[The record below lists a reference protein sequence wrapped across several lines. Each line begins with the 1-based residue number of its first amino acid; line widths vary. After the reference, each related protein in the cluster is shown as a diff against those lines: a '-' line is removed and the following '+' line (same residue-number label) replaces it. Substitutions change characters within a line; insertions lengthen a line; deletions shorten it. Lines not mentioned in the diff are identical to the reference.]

1 MVKGEKSMEQSAL
14 KQARRV
20 VVKVGSA
27 LLTNDGRGLDRQMIE
42 NLAAQICT
50 LVRDGKEVVFVSS
63 GAIAEGV
70 LRLGWS
76 KRPERICELQAA
88 AAVGQMGLVQAYET
102 AFSAH
107 GVKTA
112 QILLTHADLSN
123 RERYLNAREALLELL
138 RLGVVPIIN
147 ENDTVVTD
155 EIKVGDNDTL
165 GALVT
170 NLIEA
175 DVLVILTD
183 QRGLYTADPR
193 KDPLAQF
200 VSEASAGDPALEKMA
215 GGAASSLSKGGMI
228 TKILAAKR
236 AARSGSSTVIAC
248 GREENVLPRLAQGEA
263 IGTQLT
269 AVHAPWHARAKWLAD
284 QLRAQGLVVL
294 DDGAAKALMEKKTS
308 LLPVGIKAV
317 QGDFVRGDVVG
328 CLAPDGTEI
337 ARGLVNYDSSQLRL
351 IAGKHCEEFAAI
363 LGFSGPEEAVHRDNM
378 VMIAGKDNQ
387 AP

>member
-1 MVKGEKSMEQSAL
+1 
-14 KQARRV
+14 
-20 VVKVGSA
+20 
-27 LLTNDGRGLDRQMIE
+27 MIE
-42 NLAAQICT
+42 NLASQICS
-50 LVRDGKEVVFVSS
+50 LVHDGKEVVFVSS

-102 AFSAH
+102 AFSSH

-193 KDPLAQF
+193 KDPTAKF

-215 GGAASSLSKGGMI
+215 GGAASTLSKGGMI

-236 AARSGSSTVIAC
+236 AARSGSSTVIAY

-269 AVHAPWHARAKWLAD
+269 AVQAPWHARANWLAD

-294 DDGAAKALMEKKTS
+294 DAGAAQALSEKKTS

-337 ARGLVNYDSSQLRL
+337 ARGLVNYDSAQLRL
-351 IAGKHCEEFAAI
+351 IAGRHCDDFAAI

-378 VMIAGKDNQ
+378 VMLVSKENKQ
-387 AP
+387 R

>member
-1 MVKGEKSMEQSAL
+1 MEQSAL

-50 LVRDGKEVVFVSS
+50 LVRDRKEVVFVSS

-70 LRLGWS
+70 LCLGWS

-294 DDGAAKALMEKKTS
+294 DAGAAKALMEKKTS

-351 IAGKHCEEFAAI
+351 IVGKHCEEFAAI

-378 VMIAGKDNQ
+378 VMIVGKDNQ

>member
-1 MVKGEKSMEQSAL
+1 MEQSAL

-50 LVRDGKEVVFVSS
+50 LVRDRKEVVFVSS

-228 TKILAAKR
+228 TKILAARR

-294 DDGAAKALMEKKTS
+294 DAGAAKALMEKKTS

>member
-1 MVKGEKSMEQSAL
+1 MEQSAL
-14 KQARRV
+14 KNARRV

-42 NLAAQICT
+42 NLASQICS
-50 LVRDGKEVVFVSS
+50 LVHDGKEVVFVSS

-193 KDPLAQF
+193 KDPTAKF

-215 GGAASSLSKGGMI
+215 GGAASTLSKGGMI

-236 AARSGSSTVIAC
+236 AARSGSSTVIAY

-269 AVHAPWHARAKWLAD
+269 AVQAPWHARANWLAD
-284 QLRAQGLVVL
+284 QLRAQGLVGLTPGRLKLFRKRRQACFRWASRLFRATSFAVMWW
-294 DDGAAKALMEKKTS
+294 AA
-308 LLPVGIKAV
+308 
-317 QGDFVRGDVVG
+317 
-328 CLAPDGTEI
+328 
-337 ARGLVNYDSSQLRL
+337 LRL
-351 IAGKHCEEFAAI
+351 TVRKSLVVLSTTTQRNC
-363 LGFSGPEEAVHRDNM
+363 D
-378 VMIAGKDNQ
+378 
-387 AP
+387 

>member
-200 VSEASAGDPALEKMA
+200 VSEASAGDPVLEKMA

-294 DDGAAKALMEKKTS
+294 DAGAAKALMEKKTS

>member
-1 MVKGEKSMEQSAL
+1 MEQSAL

-294 DDGAAKALMEKKTS
+294 DAGAAKALMEKKTS

-378 VMIAGKDNQ
+378 VIKPSLGSRFGAR
-387 AP
+387 PRIP

>member
-1 MVKGEKSMEQSAL
+1 MEQSAL

-107 GVKTA
+107 GVTTA

-193 KDPLAQF
+193 KDPLAQL

-294 DDGAAKALMEKKTS
+294 DAGAAKALMEKKTS

-378 VMIAGKDNQ
+378 VMIVGKDNQ
-387 AP
+387 AS

>member
-1 MVKGEKSMEQSAL
+1 MQNSAL
-14 KQARRV
+14 KDARRV

-27 LLTNDGRGLDRQMIE
+27 LLTNDGRGLDQKMIE
-42 NLAAQICT
+42 NLTTQICS
-50 LVRDGKEVVFVSS
+50 LVNSGKQIVFVSS

-102 AFSAH
+102 AFSTH
-107 GVKTA
+107 GVRTA

-123 RERYLNAREALLELL
+123 RERYLNARETLLELL
-138 RLGVVPIIN
+138 RLGVVPIVN

-193 KDPLAQF
+193 KDPNAQF
-200 VSEASAGDPALEKMA
+200 VAQAKAGDPSLEKMA

-248 GREENVLPRLAQGEA
+248 GREERVLERLA
-263 IGTQLT
+263 
-269 AVHAPWHARAKWLAD
+269 K
-284 QLRAQGLVVL
+284 
-294 DDGAAKALMEKKTS
+294 
-308 LLPVGIKAV
+308 
-317 QGDFVRGDVVG
+317 
-328 CLAPDGTEI
+328 
-337 ARGLVNYDSSQLRL
+337 
-351 IAGKHCEEFAAI
+351 
-363 LGFSGPEEAVHRDNM
+363 
-378 VMIAGKDNQ
+378 
-387 AP
+387 

>member
-1 MVKGEKSMEQSAL
+1 MEQSAL
-14 KQARRV
+14 KNARRV

-42 NLAAQICT
+42 NLASQICS
-50 LVRDGKEVVFVSS
+50 LVHDGKEVVFVSS

-102 AFSAH
+102 AFSSH

-165 GALVT
+165 C
-170 NLIEA
+170 
-175 DVLVILTD
+175 
-183 QRGLYTADPR
+183 
-193 KDPLAQF
+193 
-200 VSEASAGDPALEKMA
+200 
-215 GGAASSLSKGGMI
+215 
-228 TKILAAKR
+228 
-236 AARSGSSTVIAC
+236 STV
-248 GREENVLPRLAQGEA
+248 RKNR
-263 IGTQLT
+263 
-269 AVHAPWHARAKWLAD
+269 
-284 QLRAQGLVVL
+284 
-294 DDGAAKALMEKKTS
+294 
-308 LLPVGIKAV
+308 
-317 QGDFVRGDVVG
+317 
-328 CLAPDGTEI
+328 
-337 ARGLVNYDSSQLRL
+337 
-351 IAGKHCEEFAAI
+351 
-363 LGFSGPEEAVHRDNM
+363 
-378 VMIAGKDNQ
+378 
-387 AP
+387 

>member
-294 DDGAAKALMEKKTS
+294 DAGAAKALMEKKTS

-378 VMIAGKDNQ
+378 VMIVAKDNQ

>member
-294 DDGAAKALMEKKTS
+294 DAGAAKALMEKKTS

-351 IAGKHCEEFAAI
+351 IVGKHCEEFAAI

-378 VMIAGKDNQ
+378 VMIVGKDNQ

>member
-1 MVKGEKSMEQSAL
+1 MEQSAL

-294 DDGAAKALMEKKTS
+294 DAGAAKALMEKKTS

-328 CLAPDGTEI
+328 CLAPDGMEI

-378 VMIAGKDNQ
+378 VMIVGKDNQ
-387 AP
+387 AS

>member
-1 MVKGEKSMEQSAL
+1 MEQSAL

-248 GREENVLPRLAQGEA
+248 GREENILPRLAQGEA

-284 QLRAQGLVVL
+284 QLRAQGVVVL
-294 DDGAAKALMEKKTS
+294 DAGAAKALMEKKTS

-387 AP
+387 AS

>member
-1 MVKGEKSMEQSAL
+1 MEQSAL
-14 KQARRV
+14 KNARRV

-42 NLAAQICT
+42 NLASQICS
-50 LVRDGKEVVFVSS
+50 LVHDGKEVVFVSS

-107 GVKTA
+107 DVKTA

-193 KDPLAQF
+193 KDPTAKF

-215 GGAASSLSKGGMI
+215 GGAASTLSKGGMI

-236 AARSGSSTVIAC
+236 AARSGSSTVIAY

-269 AVHAPWHARAKWLAD
+269 AVQAPWHARANWLAD

-294 DDGAAKALMEKKTS
+294 DAGAAQALSEKKTS

-337 ARGLVNYDSSQLRL
+337 ARGLVNYDSAQLRL
-351 IAGKHCEEFAAI
+351 IAGRHCDDFAAI

-378 VMIAGKDNQ
+378 VMLVSKENKQ
-387 AP
+387 R